1 MKANQIALLTA
12 VATRKPDPKDMV
24 GRKNKIPS
32 GPDSLPVPG
41 VSRLGFSG
49 VMRALANKGL
59 VTCYPGPSVSLT
71 AKGLKTYRETLP
83 APAPAPTP
91 APVPKAKAA
100 PAPKVKPA
108 PAAGAE
114 LSPAQKAWVTRRAMA
129 ATKAAG
135 TPTSK

>member
-83 APAPAPTP
+83 APAPAPAAP
-91 APVPKAKAA
+91 ARKAA
-100 PAPKVKPA
+100 PAAKAKPSPAA

-129 ATKAAG
+129 AAKAA
-135 TPTSK
+135 TPK